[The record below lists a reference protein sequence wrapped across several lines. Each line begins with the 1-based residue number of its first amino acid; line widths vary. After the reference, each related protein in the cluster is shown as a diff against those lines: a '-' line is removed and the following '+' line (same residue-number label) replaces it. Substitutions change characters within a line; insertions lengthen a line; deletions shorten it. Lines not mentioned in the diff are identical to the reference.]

1 MEIDIHGYKIKNI
14 KKVSP
19 LGKFTGLMFR
29 KRENADAL
37 LFDFPNPV
45 RLRIHSF
52 FVFFPFLAVW
62 LDDRNRIIEKKIIQP
77 FNFSVRPKKQFNR
90 LIEIPFNKK
99 YKLMLGLLVGDTKGL
114 NTF

>member
-14 KKVSP
+14 KKVSS

-29 KRENADAL
+29 KREAADAL
-37 LFDFPNPV
+37 LFDFPNSV
-45 RLRIHSF
+45 KLRIHSF

-62 LDDRNRIIEKKIIQP
+62 LDGRNRIIEKRIIKP
-77 FNFSVRPKKQFNR
+77 FNFSIRPKKPFNR

-99 YKLMLGLLVGDTKGL
+99 YKAILTLLVGDTKGL